1 MSEHTKKQYIGDIS
15 AAMARI
21 HKLLLENEI
30 EFIEIKNGIT
40 LNANDRLNVLLNAVE
55 VAWLREMSQLMAYV
69 DEIYFQKEPITDDQW
84 QTVKTRV
91 EDLLVNA
98 KETEFIKRYHKHLP
112 VIPDLMREHGLLKV
126 ALQNTPHSTVQ

>member
-15 AAMARI
+15 AAMARV

-40 LNANDRLNVLLNAVE
+40 LNANDRLNVLLNAAE

-84 QTVKTRV
+84 QTVKARV
-91 EDLLVNA
+91 EDLLINA
-98 KETEFIKRYHKHLP
+98 KDTEFITRYRKHLP